1 MEHRPDFERLAA
13 AVAPDRAG
21 ETKELALH
29 HMRVAMT
36 AVDALPISGSL
47 LSPVFGALHRAH
59 AAVAAI
65 EIPIPK
71 KETNR

>member
-13 AVAPDRAG
+13 AVAPERAT
-21 ETKELALH
+21 ETKDAALYH
-29 HMRVAMT
+29 LRVAMQ
-36 AVDALPISGSL
+36 AVDLLPISGSTL
-47 LSPVFGALHRAH
+47 APAFAALHRVY

-71 KETNR
+71 KETK